1 MFTFLSGAF
10 TGACITV
17 FLFCM
22 LVTGSDDDDREG
34 RG

>member
-1 MFTFLSGAF
+1 MISGIF
-10 TGACITV
+10 IGSFITLL
-17 FLFCM
+17 LFCM